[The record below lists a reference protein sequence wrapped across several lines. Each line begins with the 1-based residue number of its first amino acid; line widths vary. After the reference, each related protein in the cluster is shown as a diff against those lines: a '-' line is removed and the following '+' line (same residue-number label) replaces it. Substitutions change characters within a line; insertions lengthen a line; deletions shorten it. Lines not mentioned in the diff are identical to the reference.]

1 MNSLTDAIDSLSTV
15 TIGTITLMSVLSAVL
30 VFLICL
36 VAITV
41 IMRIV
46 DQIQKK
52 SKFEKTVNS
61 FIRSSIKVALWI
73 IAIVIVADKLG
84 IPTTSLVT
92 LIGVAGLALSL
103 SVQGILSNLFSGLTM
118 LTTKPFSAGDYVEL
132 DGVSGVVKEVDLF
145 YTTMTTLDNKVIY
158 VPNSEVAGA
167 KIINYTRQINR
178 RVDLTFT
185 VSYDDP
191 TEAVKAA
198 LMEAMENDERIL
210 NEPAPP
216 FAGLLSYKESSIEY
230 VIRAWTKQENYWD
243 LYFALNE
250 RVREMFDK
258 HDIELTYNHLNVH
271 LVDKK

>member
-271 LVDKK
+271 LIDKK